1 MVVFRTAAVA
11 SLFLW
16 LCACGVGEVPAG
28 GGPDGGGGTPDQTFN
43 SQIKPLVTTCI
54 GCHSGA
60 QGPVLTSYASLTAKY
75 KTKPGAMN
83 ILVTKADATQGIH
96 QGVQYFTGATK
107 TAVASWIDSLP

>member
-1 MVVFRTAAVA
+1 M
-11 SLFLW
+11 
-16 LCACGVGEVPAG
+16 
-28 GGPDGGGGTPDQTFN
+28 
-43 SQIKPLVTTCI
+43 
-54 GCHSGA
+54 
-60 QGPVLTSYASLTAKY
+60 LTSYASLTAKY